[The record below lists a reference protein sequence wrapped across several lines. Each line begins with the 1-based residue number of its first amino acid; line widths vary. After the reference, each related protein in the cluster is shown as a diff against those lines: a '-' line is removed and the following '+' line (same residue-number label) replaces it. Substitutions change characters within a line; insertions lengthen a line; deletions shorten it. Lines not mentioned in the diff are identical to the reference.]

1 MNNCVICNTKLDKIF
16 KTKVLNK
23 YEVEYFLC
31 PCCGLLQT
39 EKPYWINEAYESSI
53 NDTDLGLLQRN
64 LSLMKISKKIINY
77 GFNREGKF
85 LDFAAGY
92 GLFVRLMRDY
102 GYDFYWQDL
111 YTENIFAKGF
121 EYNGEKID
129 LITTFESFEH
139 FVNPIEEIEKLFKI
153 SKNILFSTELY
164 PEPIPHPDKWWYYAS
179 FHGQHIV
186 FYSKKTFKYIANKY
200 GLYYYTNGKNIHL
213 LTEKKISNLYLKII
227 FFQNNI
233 QTYFS
238 KTSFF
243 IKRDVGMLTTKIK

>member
-102 GYDFYWQDL
+102 GYDFYWQDIF
-111 YTENIFAKGF
+111 TENIFAKEF
-121 EYNGEKID
+121 EYNDEKIE
-129 LITTFESFEH
+129 LITSFESFEH
-139 FVNPIEEIEKLFKI
+139 FINPIEEIENLLKI
-153 SKNILFSTELY
+153 SNNILFSTEIY
-164 PEPIPHPDKWWYYAS
+164 P
-179 FHGQHIV
+179 
-186 FYSKKTFKYIANKY
+186 
-200 GLYYYTNGKNIHL
+200 
-213 LTEKKISNLYLKII
+213 
-227 FFQNNI
+227 
-233 QTYFS
+233 
-238 KTSFF
+238 
-243 IKRDVGMLTTKIK
+243 